1 MQGPLFKGLPIFFV
15 VLFALFRSSNT
26 FAIVPR
32 NRRIKI
38 KNNNDKIVLCAL
50 KKEKVEGVYAR
61 PSAAIERGSGFYIP
75 GLEGF
80 RVRILSGFVI
90 LGLSYVNS
98 NLSSI
103 TEESSGAL
111 QLSNNLAAVYGFL
124 LFFQALVDY
133 GKETLF
139 SSSSSEQGKKFK
151 ASGTKQ
157 LQQVISSSLK
167 ENQEL
172 YELLKWTA
180 ATYVSLTPSK
190 SFLVVDGRKREI
202 VYGLGNTEKLDV
214 SSPIGESVAS
224 VCQALSKS
232 KGGRVSVPVTHPAS
246 LLIGDEFE
254 TRCIVLQRIDNE
266 TAFVVGSD
274 QLLAGYTKNDLKWL
288 GNMANLV
295 SNRLNES

>member
-1 MQGPLFKGLPIFFV
+1 
-15 VLFALFRSSNT
+15 
-26 FAIVPR
+26 
-32 NRRIKI
+32 
-38 KNNNDKIVLCAL
+38 
-50 KKEKVEGVYAR
+50 
-61 PSAAIERGSGFYIP
+61 
-75 GLEGF
+75 
-80 RVRILSGFVI
+80 